1 MKNSQYKHP
10 AFIIILFVLILF
22 AAISCRNQAEIKSQI
37 EIDSIADRWV
47 PDQRLGICRI
57 TAKTGK
63 EGELIL
69 SGETTSSEA
78 KKEIIKTLYDR
89 GNKLID
95 SILILPD
102 TLNIKNFM
110 GLVSIS
116 VINLRLQ
123 PAHAS
128 ELVSQ
133 SILGTPVLV
142 LKNGTSWLLIQT
154 PDKYIG
160 WAEKSSV
167 KLMNKAEMESW
178 KHSDRLIFTENSGW
192 IYSSPGESGVVGDL
206 VAGSILK
213 KAGESRGYAKV
224 TFPDGREGFVKNEK
238 FMDFNTWKT
247 QVQCTGENICRVAST
262 FLGLPYLWGGTSSKG
277 VDCSGFVQSV
287 YFMNGIILTRDASLQ
302 ALHGFDVDISD
313 GFGRLKKGD
322 LLFFGSKENS
332 KLNVTHVA
340 IYLGDSEYINSSG
353 RVMINSLDS
362 SRTNFVNY
370 RKISLLMAKR
380 VIGAKDDPGIVPV
393 SEHGWY

>member
-1 MKNSQYKHP
+1 MKNSEFRHLI
-10 AFIIILFVLILF
+10 FTLILLIPIIF
-22 AAISCRNQAEIKSQI
+22 STIGCKNQSEKLRQA
-37 EIDSIADRWV
+37 EIDSIAEKWV
-47 PDQRLGICRI
+47 PDQRLGVCRI

-63 EGELIL
+63 EGEVIL
-69 SGETTSSEA
+69 SGETTNPEA
-78 KKEIIKTLYDR
+78 KKEIIKTLNDQ

-102 TLNIKNFM
+102 TTNNKNFK

-116 VINLRLQ
+116 VINLRKQ

-133 SILGTPVLV
+133 SILGTPVMI

-167 KLMNKAEMESW
+167 ELMNKAEMESW
-178 KHSDRLIFTENSGW
+178 KHSDRLIFLENSGW
-192 IYSSPGESGVVGDL
+192 VYSSPDESGIVGDL

-213 KAGESRGYAKV
+213 KTGESHGYSKV
-224 TFPDGREGFVKNEK
+224 IFPDGREGFVKKEK
-238 FMDFNTWKT
+238 VTDFNNWKT
-247 QVQCTGENICRVAST
+247 QVNCTGESVCSIAST

-302 ALHGFDVDISD
+302 ALHGLDVNISD
-313 GFGRLKKGD
+313 GFSRLKKGD

-332 KLNVTHVA
+332 KLYVTHVA
-340 IYLGDSEYINSSG
+340 IYQGDSEYINSSG
-353 RVMINSLDS
+353 RVLINSLDS
-362 SRTNFVNY
+362 SRANFVNY

-380 VIGAKDDPGIVPV
+380 VIGAKNDPGIVPV
-393 SEHGWY
+393 SEHVWY